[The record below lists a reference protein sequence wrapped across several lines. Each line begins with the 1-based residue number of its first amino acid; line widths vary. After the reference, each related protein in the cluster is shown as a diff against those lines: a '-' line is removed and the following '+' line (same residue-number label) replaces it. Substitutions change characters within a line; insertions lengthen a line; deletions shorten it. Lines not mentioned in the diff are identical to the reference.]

1 MKFSELSF
9 VSILYSVLNDL
20 ENHNTIHWNTE
31 GNELQIKDIID
42 FKMRILPCYFPG
54 MNLKIFLK
62 RLRRNSFHRKVV
74 HGCMFYSHPF
84 FKQDQPQLIQDCFF
98 CQNASRKKNK
108 FNEEMMLRLNTIE
121 SSYTRIEESVVDL
134 ERKYERTI
142 SLNKILL
149 KELNSTFLKK
159 SEDYENLLRA
169 FNL

>member
-1 MKFSELSF
+1 
-9 VSILYSVLNDL
+9 
-20 ENHNTIHWNTE
+20 
-31 GNELQIKDIID
+31 
-42 FKMRILPCYFPG
+42 
-54 MNLKIFLK
+54 
-62 RLRRNSFHRKVV
+62 
-74 HGCMFYSHPF
+74 
-84 FKQDQPQLIQDCFF
+84 
-98 CQNASRKKNK
+98 
-108 FNEEMMLRLNTIE
+108 MMLRLNTIE